1 MKTSYSYAIIKEN
14 YPELERESV
23 LLDNK
28 YKKSKKYAYI
38 CKVCHKDG
46 SENIAF
52 INYSNDLKELQ
63 ERAIQLPSWYNY
75 AIGIYKDMQGNIN
88 ILNV

>member
-1 MKTSYSYAIIKEN
+1 MKTPYSYAIIKEN

-75 AIGIYKDMQGNIN
+75 PLGVAKDMQGYLREI
-88 ILNV
+88 